1 MCVHWNRC
9 ITVGVY
15 KGEGVTK
22 ICLEWVCHYGVR
34 ALGGVCTR
42 QMGDTGSVKRSVWAG
57 DSVGA

>member
-1 MCVHWNRC
+1 MWNGC

-22 ICLEWVCHYGVR
+22 ICLERVCHYGVR

-42 QMGDTGSVKRSVWAG
+42 QMGDKGSVKRSVWAG

>member
-1 MCVHWNRC
+1 M
-9 ITVGVY
+9 GVY

-22 ICLEWVCHYGVR
+22 ICLERVCHGVR

-42 QMGDTGSVKRSVWAG
+42 QMGDKGSVKRSVWAG

>member
-1 MCVHWNRC
+1 M
-9 ITVGVY
+9 GVY

-42 QMGDTGSVKRSVWAG
+42 QMGDKGSVKRSVWAG